1 MRDQVTAEKD
11 RQDQAATHASRRT
24 LWRKELVALLALG
37 APMALT
43 QLVQFSINTVD
54 VLMIGRLGADALAG
68 SALGL
73 VFFYVAFLFGLGPA
87 MAVLPMVSQALG
99 RDGDDTRDV
108 RRSVRMGLWI
118 LVFMFPGVLLFL
130 AAARS
135 IGLWF
140 GQSPELLDLA
150 QPYVLALA
158 PGWPFMLGVVVLRNF
173 LAAIDRTTAPL
184 IIIVFTTLFNAF
196 MNYVLIFGAFGA
208 PRLELVGAGIASS
221 LSHILGFLL
230 LVGYIHYE
238 KTASRFELFLRMWRP
253 DWERLREVARL
264 GWPIGVTIGFE
275 ALLFN
280 ANIFVMGR
288 IGVDE
293 VAAYQVA
300 LNFSALVFM
309 IPLGLS
315 MGGAARVGLAQ
326 GAGDQAGVVRACV
339 MTLGVCAV
347 FMMVCALI
355 VVSAPSIIA
364 GLYLDAATPENTIV
378 LGLTTSFLRI
388 AAAFMIFDAIQVAAN
403 QCLRGLKD
411 VNAPMVL
418 TGISYWA
425 IGFPVS
431 VYFGLYSPVGA
442 IGVWWGLLSG
452 LGAAAVL
459 LSARL
464 WYVTHRKQA

>member
-1 MRDQVTAEKD
+1 MRDQASIKD
-11 RQDQAATHASRRT
+11 SNSGSTVRRADRRA

-37 APMALT
+37 VPMALT

-73 VFFYVAFLFGLGPA
+73 VFFYIAFLFGLGPA

-99 RDGDDTRDV
+99 RDGDDTRDT

-118 LVFMFPGVLLFL
+118 LGCMFPAILLLFAFSREL
-130 AAARS
+130 
-135 IGLWF
+135 GLWL
-140 GQSPELLDLA
+140 GQSEDLMA
-150 QPYVLALA
+150 FAHPYVLALA

-184 IIIVFTTLFNAF
+184 IIIVITTIFNAF

-208 PRLELVGAGIASS
+208 PRLELVGAGLASS
-221 LSHILGFLL
+221 LSHMVGFFLL
-230 LVGYIHYE
+230 VAYIQYE
-238 KTASRFELFLRMWRP
+238 KSASRFNLFQRIWRP
-253 DWERLREVARL
+253 DWERFREIIRL

-280 ANIFVMGR
+280 ASTFVMGR
-288 IGVDE
+288 ISVDA
-293 VAAYQVA
+293 VAAYQIA
-300 LNFSALVFM
+300 LNLAALAFM

-315 MGGAARVGLAQ
+315 MGGAARVGLAK
-326 GAGDQAGVVRACV
+326 GAGDHDGVIRASIV
-339 MTLGVCAV
+339 TLVVCAA
-347 FMMVCALI
+347 FMALCAI
-355 VVSAPSIIA
+355 VVLAAPTSIA
-364 GLYLDAATPENTIV
+364 GLYLDAENPENAAV
-378 LGLTTSFLRI
+378 LALVTPFFRM
-388 AAAFMIFDAIQVAAN
+388 AAAFMVFDAIQVAAN

-418 TGISYWA
+418 TGISYWVV
-425 IGFPVS
+425 GFTLS
-431 VYFGLYSPVGA
+431 VYLGLYSPLGA
-442 IGVWWGLLSG
+442 IGVWWGLLVA
-452 LGAAAVL
+452 LGVAAVL

-464 WYVTHRKQA
+464 WQVTRRP